1 MQKQFHIVYDWKKF
15 QNEKAGNV
23 TRNVEVN
30 RKIFYNE
37 RGRHMSSIFEEE
49 VREKKQ
55 QRHLYKAKTN
65 GRRKSGSMLP
75 MDFMS
80 KAQQKEYTKAGE
92 IVVTN
97 LWDQII
103 TVEQYEALTDEK
115 KKAAMEHWRKIH
127 TTAAIR
133 KAFKWN
139 SNKTYKEFDR
149 LGIEKA
155 VRKPRTATGI
165 QKAPAAKKEKPA
177 AKINDQLLAFDDY
190 EPEANKP
197 LSIAKEER
205 IEQVEARMIPA
216 ANTGSTLFF
225 DDTISAEE
233 AITKLMK
240 YAAFL
245 EGESHKF
252 RLRLE
257 ITEIKK

>member
-1 MQKQFHIVYDWKKF
+1 
-15 QNEKAGNV
+15 
-23 TRNVEVN
+23 
-30 RKIFYNE
+30 
-37 RGRHMSSIFEEE
+37 MSSIFEEE

-55 QRHLYKAKTN
+55 QRHLYRAKTN

-75 MDFMS
+75 IDYMT

-92 IVVTN
+92 IV
-97 LWDQII
+97 LSSIWDEII
-103 TVEQYEALTDEK
+103 TLDQYNELTDEK
-115 KKAAMEHWRKIH
+115 KKQALEHWRNVH

-133 KAFKWN
+133 KKFKWN

-155 VRKPRTATGI
+155 IRKPRTATGV

-177 AKINDQLLAFDDY
+177 ANINLSFDDHY
-190 EPEANKP
+190 EPESLRP
-197 LSIAKEER
+197 LEIKEVK
-205 IEQVEARMIPA
+205 QVEEVTARMIPA

>member
-1 MQKQFHIVYDWKKF
+1 
-15 QNEKAGNV
+15 
-23 TRNVEVN
+23 
-30 RKIFYNE
+30 
-37 RGRHMSSIFEEE
+37 MSSIFEEE

-55 QRHLYKAKTN
+55 QRHLYRAKTN

-75 MDFMS
+75 IDYMT
-80 KAQQKEYTKAGE
+80 KAQQKEYMKAGE
-92 IVVTN
+92 IV
-97 LWDQII
+97 LSSIWDEII
-103 TVEQYEALTDEK
+103 TLDQYNELTDEK
-115 KKAAMEHWRKIH
+115 KKQALEHWRNVH

-133 KAFKWN
+133 KKFGWN
-139 SNKTYKEFDR
+139 SNKTYREFDR

-155 VRKPRTATGI
+155 IRKPRTATGV
-165 QKAPAAKKEKPA
+165 QKAPAAQKEKPA
-177 AKINDQLLAFDDY
+177 AKINEQFFNKQY
-190 EPEANKP
+190 EP
-197 LSIAKEER
+197 AKIEQLELETD